1 MLSATSATVT
11 HRKGNVVRY
20 TLSNDISGSIIE
32 EAASVFDQ
40 LQPRT
45 AP

>member
-1 MLSATSATVT
+1 VVAV
-11 HRKGNVVRY
+11 RKSNVVQY

-40 LQPRT
+40 LQPET
-45 AP
+45 APAAG